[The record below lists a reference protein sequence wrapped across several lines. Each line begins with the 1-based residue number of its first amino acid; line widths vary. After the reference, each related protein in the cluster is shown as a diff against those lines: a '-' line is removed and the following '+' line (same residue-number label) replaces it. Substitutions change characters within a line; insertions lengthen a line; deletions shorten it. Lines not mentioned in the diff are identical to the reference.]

1 MDMSKEARS
10 ARYKEY
16 LSLKQLPFVNEE
28 QLKRLKVLS
37 KQRVKDNRFA
47 MRENRKTTRNNI
59 STFQASLLKEV
70 AENIDIKLF
79 KKQRDDLDTVIRH
92 VDETSAPISWY
103 EALAGIEALLDSIYD
118 IIDPV

>member
-1 MDMSKEARS
+1 MSKEARS